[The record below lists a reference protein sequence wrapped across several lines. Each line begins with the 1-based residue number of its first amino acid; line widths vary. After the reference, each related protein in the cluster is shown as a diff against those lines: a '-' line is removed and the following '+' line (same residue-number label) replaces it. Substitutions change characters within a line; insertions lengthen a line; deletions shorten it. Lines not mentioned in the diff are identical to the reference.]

1 MHTAR
6 LNVLK
11 IMKKVHVL
19 VLGLIMIM
27 ALSSCMRGDSFDP
40 AAQAELEK
48 PLVEAYAKEHLT
60 NPQFHELTGIW
71 YEVESPGDPSSYNY
85 KIINVPN
92 SNQSYPEAPNVWVNY
107 TGKLVQTNV
116 VFDSDDKDEGV
127 KLSLAQVIA
136 AWQAAFFPEEILYD
150 EDDNL
155 LDEPFEF
162 GGITPNGIKKGG
174 VIHIVTPSRW
184 AYANS
189 GQGSVPANAPL
200 YFKIEVIDIESPGT
214 N

>member
-1 MHTAR
+1 M

-11 IMKKVHVL
+11 IMKKVNVL
-19 VLGLIMIM
+19 VLGLIV
-27 ALSSCMRGDSFDP
+27 AAGLSSCMKGDDFDP
-40 AAQAELEK
+40 VAQAEAEK
-48 PLVEAYAKEHLT
+48 PVVEAYAKDKLM

-92 SNQSYPEAPNVWVNY
+92 SSQSYPEAPNVWVNY
-107 TGKLVQTNV
+107 TGRLVQTDV
-116 VFDSDDKDEGV
+116 VFDSNDADEGV

-136 AWQAAFFPEEILYD
+136 AWQAAFFPKEILHD
-150 EDDNL
+150 EDGNL

-162 GGITPNGIKKGG
+162 GGLTPNGIKKGG
-174 VIHIVTPSRW
+174 VIHIVTPSHW
-184 AYANS
+184 AYGRG
-189 GQGSVPANAPL
+189 GQGSIPANAPL
-200 YFKIEVIDIESPGT
+200 YFKIEVVDIKSPDAGS